1 MEKRNKK
8 DIYSKIFI
16 LSVCIMIAYRV
27 ILGNSNIFNWLKE
40 FMKVLSPLWAS
51 IALAYLLYIPSRE
64 LEKKLEKS
72 KIKKIRKHARGYSV
86 TIVYLVFFI
95 LVAITIRWL
104 IPFAIKNIRE
114 LIYNIPEYLESAK
127 NYFIQNP
134 LIIFGYK
141 IDIAAKIGELQKVDI
156 YSELSSRFSTENI
169 FKSISQALGFAK
181 SIIGLLLVTV
191 LSIHVLLS
199 RDELKEIMAKFS
211 FACFGK
217 RFTKKAFE
225 YIKLTNYM
233 VFKYVTAQLLDAVV
247 ISTLMSIAFTILKV
261 KYAIPLAILIG
272 ISNLIPYFAIIGV
285 GLAIIITIFTG
296 GFKFAF
302 IMATV
307 TTIIQQIDANIINP
321 YLVGRS
327 LETSPI
333 VSIMALVIATNYFG
347 PLGIFLSV
355 PILRVILIII
365 YDLLNKKVK
374 ERKII
379 NITRKKRKIKLGN
392 CKYIYNKNYK
402 Q

>member
-8 DIYSKIFI
+8 DIYSRIFI
-16 LSVCIMIAYRV
+16 LSICIMLAYRV

-40 FMKVLSPLWAS
+40 FLKVLSPLWAS

-104 IPFAIKNIRE
+104 LPFAIKNIRE

-134 LIIFGYK
+134 LIVFGYK
-141 IDIAAKIGELQKVDI
+141 IDIVTKIEELQKINI

-169 FKSISQALGFAK
+169 FKSISQAVGFAK

-355 PILRVILIII
+355 PILRVFLIII

-392 CKYIYNKNYK
+392 CKDIYNKNYK

>member
-51 IALAYLLYIPSRE
+51 IVLAYLLYIPSRE

-141 IDIAAKIGELQKVDI
+141 IDIVAKIGELQKVDI

-392 CKYIYNKNYK
+392 CKDIYNKNYK

>member
-1 MEKRNKK
+1 MKKRNKK

-134 LIIFGYK
+134 LIVFGYK
-141 IDIAAKIGELQKVDI
+141 IDIVAKIGELQKVDI

-217 RFTKKAFE
+217 RFTKKAFD

-379 NITRKKRKIKLGN
+379 NITRKKTKIKLGN
-392 CKYIYNKNYK
+392 YKYIYNKNYK

>member
-141 IDIAAKIGELQKVDI
+141 IDIVAKIGELQKVDI

>member
-72 KIKKIRKHARGYSV
+72 KIKKIKKHARGYSV

-134 LIIFGYK
+134 LMVFGYK
-141 IDIAAKIGELQKVDI
+141 IDIVTKIEELQKINI

-217 RFTKKAFE
+217 RFTKKAFD

-379 NITRKKRKIKLGN
+379 NITRKKTKTKLGN
-392 CKYIYNKNYK
+392 YKYIYNKNYK

>member
-134 LIIFGYK
+134 LIVFGYK
-141 IDIAAKIGELQKVDI
+141 IDIVAKIGELQKVDI

-217 RFTKKAFE
+217 RFTKKAFD

-392 CKYIYNKNYK
+392 CKDIYNKNYK

>member
-141 IDIAAKIGELQKVDI
+141 IDIVAKIGELQKVDI

-392 CKYIYNKNYK
+392 CKDIYNKNYK

>member
-72 KIKKIRKHARGYSV
+72 KIKKIKKHARGYSV

-134 LIIFGYK
+134 LMVFGYK
-141 IDIAAKIGELQKVDI
+141 IDIVTKIEELQKINI

-217 RFTKKAFE
+217 RFTKKAFD

-379 NITRKKRKIKLGN
+379 NITRKKTKIKLGN
-392 CKYIYNKNYK
+392 YKYIYNKNYK

>member
-72 KIKKIRKHARGYSV
+72 KIKKIKKHARGYSV

-104 IPFAIKNIRE
+104 IPFAIKNTRE

-134 LIIFGYK
+134 LMVFGYK
-141 IDIAAKIGELQKVDI
+141 IDIVTKIEELQKINI

-217 RFTKKAFE
+217 RFTKKAFD

-379 NITRKKRKIKLGN
+379 NITRKKTKIKLGN
-392 CKYIYNKNYK
+392 YKYIYNKNYK

>member
-1 MEKRNKK
+1 MKKRNKK

-134 LIIFGYK
+134 LMVFGYK
-141 IDIAAKIGELQKVDI
+141 IDIVTKIEELQKINI

-217 RFTKKAFE
+217 RFTKKAFD

-392 CKYIYNKNYK
+392 CKDIYNKNYK

>member
-95 LVAITIRWL
+95 LVAISIRWL

-141 IDIAAKIGELQKVDI
+141 IDIVAKIGELQKVDI

-392 CKYIYNKNYK
+392 CKDIYNKNYK

>member
-1 MEKRNKK
+1 MEKRKKK
-8 DIYSKIFI
+8 DIYSSIFI
-16 LSVCIMIAYRV
+16 LSVCIMLAYRV
-27 ILGNSNIFNWLKE
+27 ILGNSNIFNWLKD

-64 LEKKLEKS
+64 LEKKLGKS
-72 KIKKIRKHARGYSV
+72 KFKKIREHSRGYSV

-95 LVAITIRWL
+95 LLAITIRWL

-127 NYFIQNP
+127 NYFMQNP
-134 LIIFGYK
+134 LIVFGYK
-141 IDIAAKIGELQKVDI
+141 IDIVAKIEELQKINI
-156 YSELSSRFSTENI
+156 YSALSSKFSAENI
-169 FKSISQALGFAK
+169 FKSISQAVGFAK

-191 LSIHVLLS
+191 LSIHVLLN
-199 RDELKEIMAKFS
+199 RDKLKEIMKKFS
-211 FACFGK
+211 FAFFGK
-217 RFTKKAFE
+217 RFTKKAFD

-233 VFKYVTAQLLDAVV
+233 VFKYVTAQLLDALV
-247 ISTLMSIAFTILKV
+247 ISTLMSIAFSILKV

-302 IMATV
+302 IMAIV

-355 PILRVILIII
+355 PIMRVILIII

-379 NITRKKRKIKLGN
+379 NITRKKTKIKLGN
-392 CKYIYNKNYK
+392 YKDIYNKNYK

>member
-141 IDIAAKIGELQKVDI
+141 IDIVAKIGELQKVDI

-365 YDLLNKKVK
+365 YDLLSKKVK

-392 CKYIYNKNYK
+392 CKDIYNKNYK

>member
-134 LIIFGYK
+134 LIVFGYK
-141 IDIAAKIGELQKVDI
+141 IDIVAKIGELQKVDI

-355 PILRVILIII
+355 PIMRVILIII

-392 CKYIYNKNYK
+392 CKDIYNKNYK